1 MDRITM
7 KAGWNDP
14 IVSVGGLEGAD
25 RLRNGRM
32 LDDASVDGR
41 MRVD

>member
-25 RLRNGRM
+25 RSNGRM